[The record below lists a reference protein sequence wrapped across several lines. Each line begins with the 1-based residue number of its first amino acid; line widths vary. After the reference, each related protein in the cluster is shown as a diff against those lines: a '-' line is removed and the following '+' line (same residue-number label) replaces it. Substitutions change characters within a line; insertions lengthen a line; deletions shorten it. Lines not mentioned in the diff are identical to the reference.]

1 MAGSSQDQDSRIGHI
16 GQQDE
21 DSRIGQIGQQDQDSR
36 IGQIGQ
42 RLSSAIKTVQGFP
55 RPEIAFKDLTPVC
68 ADPDLLLDCSVALAK
83 RWQNSNSKIDYV
95 AGIESRGFIFGPLVA
110 QHLNSGF
117 IPVRKSGKLPRQT
130 YSIDYELEYGTS
142 ALEVHQDAARR
153 NQKILLIDDLLAT
166 GGTAQA
172 AISLLEQTE
181 AEVVGCGFVVDLE
194 FLQGREKL
202 GNRDFLSLLTYT

>member
-16 GQQDE
+16 GQIGQQDQ
-21 DSRIGQIGQQDQDSR
+21 DSRIGRIGQIGQIGQQDQDSH

-95 AGIESRGFIFGPLVA
+95 AGIESRGL
-110 QHLNSGF
+110 
-117 IPVRKSGKLPRQT
+117 
-130 YSIDYELEYGTS
+130 
-142 ALEVHQDAARR
+142 
-153 NQKILLIDDLLAT
+153 
-166 GGTAQA
+166 
-172 AISLLEQTE
+172 
-181 AEVVGCGFVVDLE
+181 
-194 FLQGREKL
+194 FLGRWW
-202 GNRDFLSLLTYT
+202 LST